1 MEGGKGK
8 AKNFSGKCQIEVFIQ
23 LKTRLCLTFL
33 YICKPYRIAIAQIMK
48 IKSFLA
54 RPFASYIYK
63 GIRKGMTTAVADQE
77 NILKTLIKVGRITEF
92 GKEAGLDKVNGYEEF
107 KQAIAIRDY
116 EQIHGYIDKIKAG
129 RHNVLWKGKPIYF
142 AKTSGTTSGTK
153 YIPITK
159 DSILN
164 HINTARNALLCYMA
178 ESGNSDFAN
187 GKMIF
192 LSGSPELERVGGI
205 PTGRL
210 SGIVNHHVPGYLR
223 TNQLPTYET
232 NCIEDWETKLSK
244 IVDETIDKDMT
255 LISGIPPW
263 VQMYFDELIKRSG
276 KKVGELFPNFSVMV
290 QGGVNFE
297 PYKAKLVESIGRK
310 IDTIELFPASEGFF
324 AFQDSQH
331 EEGLLLN
338 TNSGIFYEFIPSSEI
353 FTENPTRLSLKDVKA
368 GENYAL
374 IINNNAGRWGY
385 NLGDTIKFVSTNP
398 YRLIVT
404 GRTKHFISAFG
415 EHVIGEEVE
424 FSMQKT
430 TEEEN
435 VHVTE
440 YTVAPFVSHDEGKS
454 YHEWFVEFENV
465 PHDLHEFAMKLDHH
479 LREKNVYY
487 DDLISGNIL
496 APLKITP
503 IRKNG
508 FIDYMKSIGKLGGQ
522 NKVPRL
528 SNDRRIA
535 DELVKWADLRIIY
548 EV

>member
-1 MEGGKGK
+1 MTPHPLYLYPFGKGLQGQ
-8 AKNFSGKCQIEVFIQ
+8 FEG
-23 LKTRLCLTFL
+23 FL
-33 YICKPYRIAIAQIMK
+33 LQNEHFWMK

-63 GIRKGMTTAVADQE
+63 GIRKGMATAVADQE
-77 NILKTLIKVGRITEF
+77 NILKYLLKTGRSTEF
-92 GKEAGLDKVNGYEEF
+92 GKESGLDKVTKYEEF
-107 KQAIAIRDY
+107 RQAIPIRDY
-116 EQIHGYIDKIKAG
+116 EQLKPWIERIKEG

-159 DSILN
+159 ESIPN

-178 ESGNSDFAN
+178 ETGNTRFAD
-187 GKMIF
+187 GKLIF

-210 SGIVNHHVPGYLR
+210 SGIVNHHVPKYLR
-223 TNQLPTYET
+223 TNQLPSYEA
-232 NCIEDWETKLSK
+232 NCIEDWETKLNK
-244 IVDETIDKDMT
+244 IVDETISQNMT

-263 VQMYFDELIKRSG
+263 MQMYFDELIKRSG

-297 PYKAKLVESIGRK
+297 PYKARLLESIGRK

-324 AFQDSQH
+324 AFQDSQ
-331 EEGLLLN
+331 EAEGLLLN
-338 TNSGIFYEFIPSSEI
+338 TNSGIFFEFVPAGEI
-353 FTENPTRLSLKDVKA
+353 FNEQPTRLSLRDVKV
-368 GENYAL
+368 GENYAM
-374 IINNNAGRWGY
+374 IINSNAGLWGY
-385 NLGDTIKFVSTNP
+385 NLGDTVKFVSTEP

-415 EHVIGEEVE
+415 EHVIAEEVE
-424 FSMQKT
+424 QSMLNIAA
-430 TEEEN
+430 EEK
-435 VHVTE
+435 VQVTE
-440 YTVAPFVSHDEGKS
+440 FTVAPFVSSDAGKS
-454 YHEWFVEFENV
+454 YHEWFVEFENRPQDMEV
-465 PHDLHEFAMKLDHH
+465 FAAKLDLQ
-479 LREKNVYY
+479 LRQKNVYY

-496 APLKITP
+496 RPLKITT

-528 SNDRRIA
+528 SNDRKIA
-535 DELVKWADLRIIY
+535 NELVIFEQEKLLINPQDAAHNY
-548 EV
+548 